1 MQNFQMVGGELDAI
15 LYGFGY
21 NRWRDI
27 MSARLHHQD
36 RSRRHAPLL
45 LSSVLCNRV
54 LQSKRILLFSC
65 LDTRIGT
72 ASNDDWIRSAI
83 QSQQVSQIAID
94 QCHHK
99 LPTAGWDGRQK
110 KRKKIDPGKLHPPI
124 AIYGTAA
131 SAWTWNFYRRIGL
144 LKVCDWNTETTM
156 WANNFFS
163 FAHSIQLQGAP
174 SEAGNCVSRPP
185 FHNAMHCK
193 SSQQSRPPRKPTPA
207 ITTSNSSGTS
217 SDFPNWFQVD
227 GLLLRCCRPDSIKQT
242 SRNKVSSPDKKKRQK
257 SNVLLSS
264 GPMRRATDVW

>member
-21 NRWRDI
+21 KRWRDI

-94 QCHHK
+94 QCRHK

-131 SAWTWNFYRRIGL
+131 SAWTGNFYRRIGFSKFATGIPRQL
-144 LKVCDWNTETTM
+144 CERITFSHLHIQFNYREHRQKQAIVFPGRPSTMLCIVNQVNKVDLPE
-156 WANNFFS
+156 S
-163 FAHSIQLQGAP
+163 QLQP
-174 SEAGNCVSRPP
+174 
-185 FHNAMHCK
+185 
-193 SSQQSRPPRKPTPA
+193 
-207 ITTSNSSGTS
+207 
-217 SDFPNWFQVD
+217 
-227 GLLLRCCRPDSIKQT
+227 
-242 SRNKVSSPDKKKRQK
+242 
-257 SNVLLSS
+257 
-264 GPMRRATDVW
+264 